1 MLCVKQSGR
10 SMALYLF
17 ARCTL
22 DGFFLFLF
30 YFLLDTLESMFVSFW
45 DKIILWRL
53 ANVAVLWCRGSIARS
68 AVRLCSHPWLCL
80 LKRS

>member
-22 DGFFLFLF
+22 DGFFVIFIFIFIFFFF
-30 YFLLDTLESMFVSFW
+30 YLTLLD
-45 DKIILWRL
+45 
-53 ANVAVLWCRGSIARS
+53 
-68 AVRLCSHPWLCL
+68 
-80 LKRS
+80 